1 MPVQDKSD
9 AQLGLGIVGLGLA
22 GSVMVHAAAA
32 HPGFILKAAADPHR
46 APRAA
51 FERDFNARAYSDI
64 EQLCA
69 DPAIDVVY
77 IGTPHHLHRDHAMR
91 AAEAGKHIII
101 EKPLGLTL
109 MECDEVIA
117 AVERSGVHLIVGH
130 THAFDPAVRTMRR
143 LIASG
148 QVGALGLIAMWNY
161 TNFLYRPRRPEDL
174 DTSRGGGIVFNQVPH
189 QIDTIRLLSGG
200 IIKSVRASVAVLDP
214 ERPTEGLSAALL
226 QLDNGASASI
236 VYSGYDH
243 FDSDEFHYWISE
255 AGTPKK
261 PGQYAK
267 ARRSLAARSDDETT
281 TRVKSLSYGSS
292 PFEPRAHEPHFG
304 VMLVT
309 CASGD
314 LRASPNGVTIYDHQ
328 GAREVPIPSR
338 EGVPGRREVLDDMH
352 AAVHQGKRPLHDAR
366 WGKATLEASLAVLQS
381 ARENREITLVH
392 QVPVPPGY

>member
-1 MPVQDKSD
+1 MAVQDNSG
-9 AQLGLGIVGLGLA
+9 AHLGLGIVGLGLA

-32 HPGFILKAAADPHR
+32 HPGFVLSAAADPHP
-46 APRAA
+46 ALRAA
-51 FERDFNARAYSDI
+51 FERDFNARVYADI

-69 DPAIDVVY
+69 DPAVDVVY
-77 IGTPHHLHRDHAMR
+77 IGTPHHLHRDHAIR

-109 MECDEVIA
+109 AECDEVIA
-117 AVERSGVHLIVGH
+117 AVERKGIHLIVGH
-130 THAFDPAVRTMRR
+130 THAFDPAVRAMRR
-143 LIASG
+143 LIAG
-148 QVGALGLIAMWNY
+148 GEVGALGLIAMWNY

-174 DTSRGGGIVFNQVPH
+174 DTARGGGVVFNQVPH
-189 QIDTIRLLSGG
+189 QIDTVRLLAGG
-200 IIKSVRASVAVLDP
+200 IVRSVRASAAVLDP

-255 AGTPKK
+255 AGMPKK
-261 PGQYAK
+261 PGQYAQ
-267 ARRSLAARSDDETT
+267 ARRALAARGDDETT
-281 TRVKSLSYGSS
+281 LRVKSLSYGSS

-309 CASGD
+309 CAGGD

-328 GAREVPIPSR
+328 GAREVPIAAR
-338 EGVPGRREVLDDMH
+338 GGVPGRREVLDDMY
-352 AAVHQGKRPLHDAR
+352 AAVREGKRPLHDAR

-381 ARENREITLVH
+381 ARENREIALVH
-392 QVPVPPGY
+392 QVAVPPGF